1 LPAHWGSSPVIDLS
15 NQSSSGDSGEK
26 LIMCSPIETN
36 PQARRLT
43 LLGMLCLAL
52 SAGSQ
57 SLNFTFGFG
66 PNPLDFLRGFFLGLS
81 MTLMLYAVRLRRH
94 GQRTS

>member
-1 LPAHWGSSPVIDLS
+1 
-15 NQSSSGDSGEK
+15 
-26 LIMCSPIETN
+26 MCSPIETN

-43 LLGMLCLAL
+43 SLGMLCLAL

-66 PNPLDFLRGFFLGLS
+66 PNPLETPEVAAARMARTAEMQKNL
-81 MTLMLYAVRLRRH
+81 AVTKRF
-94 GQRTS
+94 QVTSRSRQGGSGVFDNSEDE